1 MRFPLPR
8 RLILPVALA
17 VPWRT
22 AVADV
27 ASASGLHRIPAPAY
41 SLPVRVDVPPAPRAA
56 PTQPAVAEA
65 PAQTIPGTASMRVVR
80 RRIWALALPAIGEQ
94 VLAMGVGVSDTFLA
108 GHLTPAAAASLGY
121 GQATAVA
128 AVGVATIATWVS
140 ITTFF
145 AINIGVTALVARAT
159 GAGDRR
165 LAQRSAAQ
173 GVALGFLAGLVM
185 VLLAVPLADF
195 ITGAMGVSGQV
206 ATLVAQYIRVFSFAF
221 PFVGAASAA
230 TAAMRGS
237 SDARRPLIVMLIV
250 NGVNILASWTLLNGM
265 PAWGIPAF
273 GVVGS
278 AIGAAIGWTLGAGL
292 ALVFLLR
299 AHPKAPTIR
308 LPELRP
314 QLETA
319 RRILR
324 VGLPS
329 AAELLVL
336 QLGVIFFGRYVV
348 ALGSVPYAAYATI
361 NTVESIGT
369 LPGFGFAVATTA
381 LVGQALGASDPK
393 LAERTVYAALRP
405 CLMVMTVIG
414 LVALLFPH
422 ALFGLFV
429 ADHAVAAAGELAMRV
444 SILTL
449 TASSFAFIFNGALRG
464 AGDTKFPVLVRAAGT
479 WGLRIPLAILLI
491 PLLGLPGAR
500 LAMALDFTTQA
511 GLSYWRFRSG
521 KWRKARV

>member
-1 MRFPLPR
+1 MRLPLPR
-8 RLILPVALA
+8 RVVLPVSM
-17 VPWRT
+17 VSPWRT
-22 AVADV
+22 AVAV
-27 ASASGLHRIPAPAY
+27 AASASGLHRIPARASALPA
-41 SLPVRVDVPPAPRAA
+41 PIDVPPAQHAA
-56 PTQPAVAEA
+56 PTQPAAVEA
-65 PAQTIPGTASMRVVR
+65 PAQAAPEAISTRLVR

-145 AINIGVTALVARAT
+145 AINVGVTALVARAT
-159 GAGDRR
+159 GAEDAG
-165 LAQRSAAQ
+165 LARRSAAQ
-173 GVALGFLAGLVM
+173 GVALGFLAGLAM
-185 VLLAVPLADF
+185 TLLAVPLAGL
-195 ITGAMGVSGQV
+195 ITMAMGVSGQV
-206 ATLVAQYIRVFSFAF
+206 ATLVEQYIRVFSFAF

-237 SDARRPLIVMLIV
+237 SDARRPLVVMLIV
-250 NGVNILASWTLLNGM
+250 NGVNILASWTLLNGV

-292 ALVFLLR
+292 AFTFLLR
-299 AHPKAPTIR
+299 AHPKAPTIL
-308 LPELRP
+308 LPDLRP
-314 QLETA
+314 RLETA

-336 QLGVIFFGRYVV
+336 QVGVIYFGRFVV
-348 ALGSVPYAAYATI
+348 ALGATPYAAYATI

-405 CLMVMTVIG
+405 CLMVMCAIG
-414 LVALLFPH
+414 ALALLFPH
-422 ALFGLFV
+422 FIFGLFI

-449 TASSFAFIFNGALRG
+449 SVSAFAFIFNGALRG
-464 AGDTKFPVLVRAAGT
+464 AGDTKFPVVVRAAGT

-500 LAMALDFTTQA
+500 LAMALDFSAQA

-521 KWRKARV
+521 KWRKTRV

>member
-1 MRFPLPR
+1 MRLPLAR
-8 RLILPVALA
+8 RVVLPVSLIS
-17 VPWRT
+17 PWRT
-22 AVADV
+22 AVADA
-27 ASASGLHRIPAPAY
+27 ASASGLHRIPTRIEVSPAQ
-41 SLPVRVDVPPAPRAA
+41 RAA
-56 PTQPAVAEA
+56 PTQPTVAAAPVQAAPEA
-65 PAQTIPGTASMRVVR
+65 ASKRAIR
-80 RRIWALALPAIGEQ
+80 RRVWALALPAIGEQ

-108 GHLTPAAAASLGY
+108 GHLTPAASSALGY

-128 AVGVATIATWVS
+128 AVGVATLATWVS

-145 AINIGVTALVARAT
+145 AINVGVTALVARAT
-159 GAGDRR
+159 GAEDQR
-165 LAQRSAAQ
+165 LARRGAAQ
-173 GVALGFLAGLVM
+173 GIALGFLAGLAM
-185 VLLAVPLADF
+185 TLLAVPLAGLV
-195 ITGAMGVSGQV
+195 TTALGVSGQV
-206 ATLVAQYIRVFSFAF
+206 AALVAQCIRVISLSF

-230 TAAMRGS
+230 TAAMRGA
-237 SDARRPLIVMLIV
+237 SDARRPLVVMLIV
-250 NGVNILASWTLLNGM
+250 NGVNILASWTLLNGV

-278 AIGAAIGWTLGAGL
+278 AIGASIGWTLGAAL
-292 ALVFLLR
+292 ALAFLLR

-314 QLETA
+314 RLETA

-329 AAELLVL
+329 AAELFVL
-336 QLGVIFFGRYVV
+336 QVGVIYFGRFVV
-348 ALGSVPYAAYATI
+348 ALGSAPYAAYATI
-361 NTVESIGT
+361 NTIESIGT

-405 CLMVMTVIG
+405 CLLVMGTIG
-414 LVALLFPH
+414 ALALFFPH
-422 ALFGLFV
+422 VIFGLFV
-429 ADHAVAAAGELAMRV
+429 ADHTVAAAGELAMRV

-449 TASSFAFIFNGALRG
+449 SVSAFAFIFNGALRG
-464 AGDTKFPVLVRAAGT
+464 AGDTKFPVVVRAAGT
-479 WGLRIPLAILLI
+479 WGLRVPLAILLI

-511 GLSYWRFRSG
+511 SLSYWRFRSG
-521 KWRKARV
+521 RWRKSRV

>member
-1 MRFPLPR
+1 MRLPLPR
-8 RLILPVALA
+8 RLLLPVSLLP
-17 VPWRT
+17 PWRT
-22 AVADV
+22 AVAEP
-27 ASASGLHRIPAPAY
+27 ASASGLHRVPARMTGLPA
-41 SLPVRVDVPPAPRAA
+41 RVQVPPAARAA
-56 PTQPAVAEA
+56 ATQPAVIASVES
-65 PAQTIPGTASMRVVR
+65 PAQSVSERALR
-80 RRIWALALPAIGEQ
+80 RRVWALALPAIGEQ

-108 GHLTPAAAASLGY
+108 GHLTPAASASLGY

-145 AINIGVTALVARAT
+145 AINVGVTALVARAT

-165 LAQRSAAQ
+165 LATRSAAQ
-173 GVALGFLAGLVM
+173 GLALGFLIGLAM
-185 VLLAVPLADF
+185 VILAVPLADLV
-195 ITGAMGVSGQV
+195 TAALGVSGQV
-206 ATLVAQYIRVFSFAF
+206 ATLVAQYIRVFSLAF

-265 PAWGIPAF
+265 PSLGIPAF

-278 AIGAAIGWTLGAGL
+278 AVGAAIGWTLGAAL
-292 ALVFLLR
+292 ALTFLLR
-299 AHPKAPTIR
+299 AHRHAPTIS
-308 LPELRP
+308 LPDLRP
-314 QLETA
+314 KLATVK
-319 RRILR
+319 RILS

-329 AAELLVL
+329 AVELFVL
-336 QLGVIFFGRYVV
+336 QVGVIFFGRFVV
-348 ALGSVPYAAYATI
+348 ALGAVPYAAYATI
-361 NTVESIGT
+361 NTIESLGT

-381 LVGQALGASDPK
+381 LVGQALGASDAK

-405 CLMVMTVIG
+405 CLMVMCAIG
-414 LVALLFPH
+414 LLALLFPH
-422 ALFGLFV
+422 ALFSLFI
-429 ADHAVAAAGELAMRV
+429 ADKAVAAAGELAMRV

-449 TASSFAFIFNGALRG
+449 TASAFAFVFNGALRG
-464 AGDTKFPVLVRAAGT
+464 AGDTKFPVVVRAAGT
-479 WGLRIPLAILLI
+479 WGLRAPLAIMLI

-500 LAMALDFTTQA
+500 LAMALDFATQA

-521 KWRKARV
+521 KWRKSRV

>member
-1 MRFPLPR
+1 M
-8 RLILPVALA
+8 
-17 VPWRT
+17 
-22 AVADV
+22 
-27 ASASGLHRIPAPAY
+27 
-41 SLPVRVDVPPAPRAA
+41 
-56 PTQPAVAEA
+56 
-65 PAQTIPGTASMRVVR
+65 
-80 RRIWALALPAIGEQ
+80 
-94 VLAMGVGVSDTFLA
+94 
-108 GHLTPAAAASLGY
+108 
-121 GQATAVA
+121 
-128 AVGVATIATWVS
+128 
-140 ITTFF
+140 
-145 AINIGVTALVARAT
+145 
-159 GAGDRR
+159 
-165 LAQRSAAQ
+165 
-173 GVALGFLAGLVM
+173 
-185 VLLAVPLADF
+185 
-195 ITGAMGVSGQV
+195 AMGVSGQV
-206 ATLVAQYIRVFSFAF
+206 ASLVEQYIRVFSFAF

-237 SDARRPLIVMLIV
+237 SDARRPLVVMLIV
-250 NGVNILASWTLLNGM
+250 NGVNIIASWTLLNGV

-278 AIGAAIGWTLGAGL
+278 AIGAAIGWTLGAAL
-292 ALVFLLR
+292 AFTFLLR

-308 LPELRP
+308 MPDLRP
-314 QLETA
+314 RLETA

-336 QLGVIFFGRYVV
+336 QLGVIYFGRFVV
-348 ALGSVPYAAYATI
+348 ALGATPYAAYATI

-405 CLMVMTVIG
+405 CLMVMCVIG
-414 LVALLFPH
+414 ALALLFPH
-422 ALFGLFV
+422 FIFGLFV

-449 TASSFAFIFNGALRG
+449 TVSAFAFIFNGALRG
-464 AGDTKFPVLVRAAGT
+464 AGDTKFPVVVRAAGT

-500 LAMALDFTTQA
+500 LAMALDFGAQA